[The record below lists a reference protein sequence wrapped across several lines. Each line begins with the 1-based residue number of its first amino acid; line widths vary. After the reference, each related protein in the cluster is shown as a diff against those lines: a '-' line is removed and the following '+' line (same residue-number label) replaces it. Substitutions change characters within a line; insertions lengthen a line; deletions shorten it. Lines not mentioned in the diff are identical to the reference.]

1 MKNTNELPL
10 STSLALYRRLY
21 LARRSE
27 EFVIEHYPEDQMRTP
42 MHMSMGQEAVSVGL
56 CLGLDGL
63 GDIFTSYRSHAAFLA
78 QTGSPELFFGELYG
92 RVSGTASGKGGSMH
106 LAAPNLGHMC
116 SSGVVASTV
125 PMAVGTAFANVQLK
139 SDRLAVVFFGDGAT
153 DAGVFWESLN
163 AAALFRLP
171 MIFVC
176 EDNGFAVNTPS
187 KDRRGYRS
195 LPDLARQYNCD
206 VYEDASNDVESIYRL
221 TREAAALSR
230 ERRRPAFMNITCIRY
245 LEHVGISEDW
255 ATGYRDRED
264 FDFFFERDCLRVQRL
279 RLLEY
284 GMSEVELAAEERAI
298 TMQIEAAIQSS
309 KQAAKPA
316 AESLYRGV
324 YHESH

>member
-1 MKNTNELPL
+1 MENMAAVPL
-10 STSLALYRRLY
+10 LTSLALYQRLY
-21 LARRSE
+21 LARRAE
-27 EFVIEHYPEDQMRTP
+27 EFIIQHYPEDEMRTP

-106 LAAPNLGHMC
+106 LAAPELGHIC

-125 PMAVGTAFANVQLK
+125 PMAVGTAFANVQLQ

-176 EDNGFAVNTPS
+176 EDNGFAVNTPNNE
-187 KDRRGYRS
+187 RRGYRS
-195 LPDLARQYNCD
+195 LPDLARQYDCD

-221 TREAAALSR
+221 TRVAAARSR
-230 ERRRPAFMNITCIRY
+230 ERRRPAFMNVTCIRY

-255 ATGYRDRED
+255 ATGYRDRQD
-264 FDFFFERDCLRVQRL
+264 FEFFFERDCLRVQRL
-279 RLLEY
+279 RLLEA
-284 GMSEVELAAEERAI
+284 GMTEIELVTEERSI
-298 TMQIEAAIQSS
+298 TNRIQAAIESS
-309 KQAAKPA
+309 KRAAKPA
-316 AESLYRGV
+316 APALYRGV